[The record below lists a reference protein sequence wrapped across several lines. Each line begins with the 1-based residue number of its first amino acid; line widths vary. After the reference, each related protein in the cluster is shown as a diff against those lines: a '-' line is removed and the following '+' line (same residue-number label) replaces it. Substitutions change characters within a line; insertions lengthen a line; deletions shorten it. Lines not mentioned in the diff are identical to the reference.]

1 MPKVTGQLSDFGLD
15 PMTAHKPVIAFTHST
30 PAVAGNR
37 LLSADK
43 PVRVT
48 PTSGGFFDAELVAAA
63 AVSPA
68 GFYTISIEWTELPLK
83 LRRKERLPFR
93 LYVPAEGGTLADMLR
108 MPSNP
113 GQVWAGKEPP
123 ANPSPGTWWLDFDGG
138 LHERGKSGWNFKQN
152 LRGPAGYMATG
163 AADDL
168 AALASYVKETA
179 GSNVFST
186 ALGNLVTTRMAP
198 VLAANEAALAE
209 ARADTEAALADARAE
224 PLKVARFDATGSAT
238 LATLAGRARARYEDT
253 TERVERWD
261 SLNGL
266 AGHNGVAVA
275 GNRLTTPALGA
286 ATPTAAKIA
295 WKPGQYGIARAVL
308 NYVPG
313 DSAMFFGVAGTDPNP
328 RTSSSDALMIGVRAP
343 GTPGRVRGT
352 DVGGT
357 GQADLAP
364 DPLPAGRYL
373 ATITVMPAHI
383 GFTLKSLDTLEEW
396 GRIHPRTDMDPVG
409 GIGHILLYAGWR
421 TGGGLSGWEPVT
433 YSSEPTTG
441 KLRTVGNLT
450 VRGLAPSVL
459 YGGHNGDTW
468 RIQLPAQH
476 DPRVPTP
483 LVLWLHNNSGTAT
496 NGATDARMKP
506 LMDALARAGYL
517 VASADAGG
525 SAWGNDDSRAQYQ
538 ALYEFMRSSYAVSGV
553 VLLGVSMGGQV
564 ALNLLP
570 RLEIPNVAAYVGV
583 GAVASLDN
591 LWTSYRAS
599 ITPAFGIAADGS
611 NYETKTAG
619 YRPEDRAGHEF
630 RGVPMMLV
638 HSAGDATCDIAASRA
653 LAAKAAPFTTEA
665 TVVESTGAHLAAAQF
680 TDAVRY
686 ALPFMQRYAPT
697 N

>member
-1 MPKVTGQLSDFGLD
+1 MAKVTGQLTDFGMD
-15 PMTAHKPVIAFTHST
+15 PRTAHKPVVVFMHST
-30 PAVAGNR
+30 AAVAGAR
-37 LLSADK
+37 LLSASM
-43 PVRVT
+43 PVT
-48 PTSGGFFDAELVAAA
+48 ATTTANGFFEADLVPAA

-68 GFYTISIEWTELPLK
+68 GWYTITIKWTELPSK
-83 LRRKERLPFR
+83 LRRTERLPFR
-93 LYVPAEGGTLADMLR
+93 LFVPAEGGTLADMLR

-113 GQVWAGKEPP
+113 GQVWAGEEPP

-138 LHERGKSGWNFKQN
+138 LHERGKTGWNFKQN

-179 GSNVFST
+179 GANVFST
-186 ALGNLVTTRMAP
+186 ALANMVTTRMAP
-198 VLAANEAALAE
+198 ALAATEAALAK
-209 ARADTEAALADARAE
+209 ARADTEAALDEARAE
-224 PLKVARFDATGSAT
+224 PLKVARFDTTGAAT

-253 TERVERWD
+253 AERVERWD
-261 SLNGL
+261 NLDGV
-266 AGHNGVAVA
+266 AGSNGVMVA
-275 GNRLTTPALGA
+275 GNRLTTPALS
-286 ATPTAAKIA
+286 ATPSAAKIA

-328 RTSSSDALMIGVRAP
+328 RAGSSDALMVGIRAT

-357 GQADLAP
+357 GQADFAP

-373 ATITVMPAHI
+373 ATVTVMPAHI
-383 GFTLKSLDTLEEW
+383 GFTLKSLDTLQEW
-396 GRIHPRTDMDPVG
+396 GRVHPRTDMDPVG
-409 GIGHILLYAGWR
+409 GIGHILVYAGWR
-421 TGGGLSGWEPVT
+421 SGGGESGWEPVT

-441 KLRTVGNLT
+441 KLRTVGALT

-459 YGGHNGDTW
+459 YGGQNGDTW
-468 RIQLPAQH
+468 RIQLPANH

-506 LMDALARAGYL
+506 LMDALSSAGYL

-525 SAWGNDDSRAQYQ
+525 SAWGNDASRAQYR
-538 ALYEFMRSSYAVSGV
+538 ALYEFMRERYAVSSV

-591 LWTSYRAS
+591 LWTSYRSS
-599 ITPAFGIAADGS
+599 ITPAFDIAANGS
-611 NYETKTAG
+611 DYETKTAG

-630 RGVPMMLV
+630 RGVPMMFV
-638 HSAGDATCDIAASRA
+638 HSPDDLTCDIAATRA
-653 LAAKAAPFTTEA
+653 LAAKVAPFAPEA
-665 TVVESTGAHLAAAQF
+665 VVVESTGAHLAAAQF
-680 TDAVRY
+680 TAAVSK
-686 ALPFMQRYAPT
+686 AIPFMQRYAPT
-697 N
+697 K